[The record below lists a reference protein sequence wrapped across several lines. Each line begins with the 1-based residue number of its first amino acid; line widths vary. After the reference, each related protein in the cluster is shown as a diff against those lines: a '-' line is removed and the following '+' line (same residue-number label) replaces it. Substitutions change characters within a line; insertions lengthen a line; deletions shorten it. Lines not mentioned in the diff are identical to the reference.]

1 MNSPF
6 SKIKGFLISLILHS
20 LKKSQGLSHSRSK
33 SKIKIQRVYEEKLM
47 KLNLKKNHYKCKY
60 QMTEKLLEKEK
71 KQNEFLEQEKK
82 SSVF

>member
-1 MNSPF
+1 
-6 SKIKGFLISLILHS
+6 
-20 LKKSQGLSHSRSK
+20 
-33 SKIKIQRVYEEKLM
+33 M